1 MTEVRIAVIVSQN
14 CWHRVKPRKR
24 RKGAKSLA
32 EISIKCGPDRHKHRF
47 SWSSQN
53 DRKKKKEKSIIKIS
67 YKKDNNSDEKRMTMG
82 VYVSECV

>member
-32 EISIKCGPDRHKHRF
+32 EISIKCGPDRHKDRF

-53 DRKKKKEKSIIKIS
+53 NRKKEKSVIKIS
-67 YKKDNNSDEKRMTMG
+67 YKKDNNSDQKRISMG
-82 VYVSECV
+82 VYVSGQ